1 MTLPEQRAAYL
12 AHLGMDPD
20 SIPGRAC
27 LRGEWDASRGFSE
40 WRDQRILRAREE
52 QEDG

>member
-12 AHLGMDPD
+12 AHIGTAPE

-27 LRGEWDASRGFSE
+27 LRGEWDQARGFIE
-40 WRDQRILRAREE
+40 WRDQVILRAREE
-52 QEDG
+52 ETE